1 MKKVKQEDLKIG
13 IILITHKGTG
23 FVVGFEAEK
32 AGFFYMYL
40 ISDETLFN
48 TKKVVQ
54 KYTKAEQLFTQYIKG
69 LSEIVLQNAMDKTLL
84 VKLKSNAAKK
94 ALELPKIDESVI
106 KNWKIKSRLMDNT
119 LPEMIDIR
127 PNIHYVPGKVYIV
140 TRGSCID
147 VEVLCLTDTKFVP
160 LDRLAELKN
169 NLQKRHSYFFL
180 TKQDMLEC
188 KVRETDK
195 TIDLREF
202 WL

>member
-1 MKKVKQEDLKIG
+1 MKKVKQEDLKLG
-13 IILITHKGTG
+13 LYLLTHKGTG
-23 FVVGFEAEK
+23 FVVGFEEEQ
-32 AGFFYMYL
+32 AGYFYMYRL
-40 ISDETLFN
+40 SDETLFN

-69 LSEIVLQNAMDKTLL
+69 LSEIALQNAMDKTLL
-84 VKLKSNAAKK
+84 VKLKANTAKK

-106 KNWKIKSRLMDNT
+106 KNWKIKSRLIDNT
-119 LPEMIDIR
+119 LPEMTDIR
-127 PNIHYVPGKVYIV
+127 PSINYVPGKVYIV

-169 NLQKRHSYFFL
+169 NLQGRNPYFFL